1 MLNFASQHI
10 FPLVSVFNLLQ
21 DINCGWSHF
30 TTAMHRPPPLPI
42 YPTQLDGPVAP
53 ADGAVWTWEGGFET
67 WGGCLKLFHH
77 HQNMSKTQSVIAK
90 YSGTFCEYFKNQFLS
105 LGTGPQQSRAT
116 NTQSPDIDQKLWELF
131 SVGSIGILT
140 RASSCSPLSQASP
153 NMITMLSSYH
163 DNYRCHYPDEDE
175 LGYLDRCIREV
186 WAIRGETQSCN
197 CSSILRH
204 TEI

>member
-1 MLNFASQHI
+1 MNILRISFFHLELAHSSPGQPILSHQI
-10 FPLVSVFNLLQ
+10 LTKSFGSYFP
-21 DINCGWSHF
+21 
-30 TTAMHRPPPLPI
+30 
-42 YPTQLDGPVAP
+42 
-53 ADGAVWTWEGGFET
+53 WEE
-67 WGGCLKLFHH
+67 
-77 HQNMSKTQSVIAK
+77 
-90 YSGTFCEYFKNQFLS
+90 
-105 LGTGPQQSRAT
+105 
-116 NTQSPDIDQKLWELF
+116 
-131 SVGSIGILT
+131 IGILT

-204 TEI
+204 TEIYTQYLHFHSYRILELLDVWSASWPYLIFVTGTTGGACVNFFCQV